1 MLKSL
6 SDKHWSAFDI
16 VNIVAGLGL
25 FLSPWYL
32 GYAAATSAGWNAWI
46 VGALVALVAVAS
58 LVAFSEYTEWANV
71 VLGLWSI
78 VAPWALGFSAI
89 AAATW
94 SHVIAGLV
102 IAALAAANVWFAHNR
117 PLSSA

>member
-6 SDKHWSAFDI
+6 SDKHWSVLDI

-32 GYAAATSAGWNAWI
+32 GYEAATSAAWNAWI
-46 VGALVALVAVAS
+46 VGALVALIAIGA
-58 LVAFSEYTEWANV
+58 LTAFTEYTEWANV
-71 VLGLWSI
+71 VLGVWAI
-78 VAPWALGFSAI
+78 VAPWVLGFSATQ
-89 AAATW
+89 AATW
-94 SHVIAGLV
+94 AHVIAGIV
-102 IAALAAANVWFAHNR
+102 IAELAAANVWFAHNR